1 MKQKIFFFVLLLMGC
16 TDSSD
21 HSEEIVARLKSDGKS
36 YYDELIANRK
46 YDYLLDRIEAGDD
59 LLIRNAYLLIS
70 WVDASTSTSLR
81 YSLSRALIKN
91 PDAVMNL
98 VPEYFSV
105 TDICTIPYIE
115 APMDMELKHVNASI
129 GALERISDKKFS
141 SSYLECLGIYKKLS
155 EGKGARLNW

>member
-1 MKQKIFFFVLLLMGC
+1 MGC
-16 TDSSD
+16 TNGID
-21 HSEEIVARLKSDGKS
+21 HSGEIVARLKADGKG
-36 YYDELIANRK
+36 YYDELIADRK

-59 LLIRNAYLLIS
+59 LLIRSAYLLTP

-91 PDAVMNL
+91 PDAVMSL

-115 APMDMELKHVNASI
+115 APIDVEMKHVNESI
-129 GALERISDKKFS
+129 RALEGISNKEIS
-141 SSYLECLGIYKKLS
+141 SSHLECLDIYRKLR
-155 EGKGARLNW
+155 ADI